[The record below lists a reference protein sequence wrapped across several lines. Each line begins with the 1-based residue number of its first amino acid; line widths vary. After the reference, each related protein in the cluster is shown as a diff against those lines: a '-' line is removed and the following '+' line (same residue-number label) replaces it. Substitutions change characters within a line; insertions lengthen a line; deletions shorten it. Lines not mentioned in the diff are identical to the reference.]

1 MDQAHSVKSFPP
13 FPPENPKQLQGVK
26 MVNIPP
32 PFSGQATSKID
43 HQTDSIL
50 SGKYSRSGISR
61 PSAGEQQFAT
71 LNPLLFFFTKWDFSL
86 QNLSQ
91 ESFQIKKN
99 KNEVF
104 NGKKLSFIHP
114 SVLLLLIQHRHI
126 KKK

>member
-71 LNPLLFFFTKWDFSL
+71 LNPLLVFLPNGIFHYKISVRKVSKL
-86 QNLSQ
+86 KK
-91 ESFQIKKN
+91 IKMRYLM
-99 KNEVF
+99 E
-104 NGKKLSFIHP
+104 KKLSFIHP